1 MSSWWQVRRWSQER
15 VSYNPNMDGV
25 FPLEDMGFYHDC
37 YCYRYK
43 YYYYDDYYW
52 LVVSSPLK
60 NMKVSWEYYSQYV
73 EK

>member
-1 MSSWWQVRRWSQER
+1 
-15 VSYNPNMDGV
+15 MDGV
-25 FPLEDMGFYHDC
+25 FPLEDMGFYHDSYC